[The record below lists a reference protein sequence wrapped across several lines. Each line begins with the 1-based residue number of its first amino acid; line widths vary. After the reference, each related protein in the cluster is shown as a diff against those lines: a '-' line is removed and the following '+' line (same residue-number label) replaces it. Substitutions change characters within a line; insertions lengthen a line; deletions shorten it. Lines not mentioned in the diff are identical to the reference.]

1 MYIQSPHRESFR
13 WGFFLCAKFGRT
25 PKYDYLKEKRQAMII
40 CNDDLQRVIDDE
52 HLIDKII
59 LLLQQK

>member
-1 MYIQSPHRESFR
+1 MQFQNSQYIIR
-13 WGFFLCAKFGRT
+13 L
-25 PKYDYLKEKRQAMII
+25 RQAMII

-52 HLIDKII
+52 HLSDNII

>member
-1 MYIQSPHRESFR
+1 V
-13 WGFFLCAKFGRT
+13 GLFLCAKFGRT

-52 HLIDKII
+52 HLRDNII